1 MTLVQDFSGG
11 SMADV
16 VKISRDLELEAEHG
30 DVMNGCNLR
39 IKLEW
44 VMTCF
49 LWMSKESVFLI

>member
-1 MTLVQDFSGG
+1 
-11 SMADV
+11 MADV
-16 VKISRDLELEAEHG
+16 VKISRDLELEVEHG

>member
-1 MTLVQDFSGG
+1 
-11 SMADV
+11 MADV